1 MQATIAKKRGDEKMR
16 KASIAV
22 LVICLML
29 SLVTCAA
36 NKQKKVEQEMK
47 QPINCATA
55 QGDIRVLQHEK
66 AHVAQQVAEGVT
78 AIFPAGLVLGVVTG
92 TEKEKVKVGVG
103 EYNKMIDQR
112 IAEIKATCGVE

>member
-1 MQATIAKKRGDEKMR
+1 MR
-16 KASIAV
+16 KASLVIM
-22 LVICLML
+22 VICLML
-29 SLVTCAA
+29 SLVACAA
-36 NKQKKVEQEMK
+36 KHQKEVEQEMK

-55 QGDIRVLQHEK
+55 EGDIRVLQHEK
-66 AHVAQQVAEGVT
+66 AHVAQQMAEGVT

-112 IAEIKATCGVE
+112 IAEIKETCGVE